1 MKVKTAMIENKL
13 KDVPETMLITLWA
26 KAQESK
32 RADALLRDDKA
43 TEIISRLDYD
53 FSRFD
58 KAKFSQVGVC
68 LRASLID
75 AEVRAYLGKHPD
87 AVVVQLG
94 AGLDARY
101 ERLRPMGVTHWY
113 DLDLEEAIALR
124 RQLLSETE
132 RNTYIV
138 SSMFDY
144 GWMEIA
150 RAHGKPVLIIIEG
163 VLMYFAPEEVKA
175 FFLALCNQLG
185 HATVLF
191 DMLAFSLVGRSQHHD
206 SVRKIGSNAE
216 FRWSLLSTKDME
228 AWHPNLQVEKEYY
241 MSEHDQ
247 GRYPL
252 LFRLLYKIPYFFRHF
267 NQRVVRLRIG

>member
-1 MKVKTAMIENKL
+1 MIENKL

-26 KAQESK
+26 KAQECK

-58 KAKFSQVGVC
+58 KAKFSQVAVC

-75 AEVRAYLGKHPD
+75 AEVRVYLGKHPD

-144 GWMEIA
+144 E
-150 RAHGKPVLIIIEG
+150 
-163 VLMYFAPEEVKA
+163 
-175 FFLALCNQLG
+175 
-185 HATVLF
+185 
-191 DMLAFSLVGRSQHHD
+191 
-206 SVRKIGSNAE
+206 
-216 FRWSLLSTKDME
+216 
-228 AWHPNLQVEKEYY
+228 
-241 MSEHDQ
+241 
-247 GRYPL
+247 
-252 LFRLLYKIPYFFRHF
+252 
-267 NQRVVRLRIG
+267 